1 MNLEHG
7 HELKVGMWVDACDEE
22 SIWSAARISRIKR
35 KKKAVTVHYIGWGPE
50 WDEVISYRSS
60 GALKRLAT
68 HKTYSMR
75 FKCIVDLVD
84 KDIRGNRHQTLLWPC
99 IVNIRSPSP
108 IASLEDY
115 KTAQEGLKVETNI
128 FVEPYGLK
136 NKYLQENTLT
146 KVIDGGT
153 WIKVRQVKGWKIIN
167 FDKTDKKQ
175 FPLKFDL
182 AYNLAKNDE
191 SVGKL
196 PNNAFE
202 KNTLLHKSLRKTR
215 KTGRKENRKDAASSS
230 LSSDDNKS
238 ESTSVGEGNGNRSS
252 VHTSHSSSRKEQ
264 QKKPCLSS
272 TVVKAPNSGGKKKLK
287 RKAERSDE
295 DSADEADTAMSHDTS
310 HHDRNT
316 KGLSQDDKAEPDN
329 SSLRKNKKRK
339 LNEWNKI
346 DATSKT
352 IEKKEASTSTSTST
366 TTVTSKEDEKISQS
380 EKNNI
385 QTTTSQQPQAQPPS
399 HEIISKKSNTINEK
413 VRVALPHVLEKEKL
427 KVPKKKRNMQS
438 LGRGNENHQNDSY
451 HGDTQSLAASTST
464 KQLSNNEAGT
474 AKRSKRDADKQ
485 DSLHNSYREAVDVK
499 AVSGETSGS
508 INTKSNDKIQ
518 EMVRDLRSSVSKRF
532 NASSS
537 ENDSSKEEIEAVEER
552 TKRSKRKK
560 NDESQPSFRQQGI
573 PTVVSNSSE
582 DNIMNRRRK
591 KDGKDVVNKVQKEV
605 SIVDLFFSGLKRE
618 RKKRRRIRKRRKERE
633 SSARKTN

>member
-1 MNLEHG
+1 M
-7 HELKVGMWVDACDEE
+7 
-22 SIWSAARISRIKR
+22 
-35 KKKAVTVHYIGWGPE
+35 
-50 WDEVISYRSS
+50 
-60 GALKRLAT
+60 
-68 HKTYSMR
+68 
-75 FKCIVDLVD
+75 
-84 KDIRGNRHQTLLWPC
+84 
-99 IVNIRSPSP
+99 
-108 IASLEDY
+108 
-115 KTAQEGLKVETNI
+115 
-128 FVEPYGLK
+128 
-136 NKYLQENTLT
+136 
-146 KVIDGGT
+146 
-153 WIKVRQVKGWKIIN
+153 
-167 FDKTDKKQ
+167 
-175 FPLKFDL
+175 
-182 AYNLAKNDE
+182 
-191 SVGKL
+191 
-196 PNNAFE
+196 
-202 KNTLLHKSLRKTR
+202 
-215 KTGRKENRKDAASSS
+215 
-230 LSSDDNKS
+230 
-238 ESTSVGEGNGNRSS
+238 
-252 VHTSHSSSRKEQ
+252 
-264 QKKPCLSS
+264 
-272 TVVKAPNSGGKKKLK
+272 
-287 RKAERSDE
+287 
-295 DSADEADTAMSHDTS
+295 
-310 HHDRNT
+310 
-316 KGLSQDDKAEPDN
+316 
-329 SSLRKNKKRK
+329 
-339 LNEWNKI
+339 
-346 DATSKT
+346 
-352 IEKKEASTSTSTST
+352 
-366 TTVTSKEDEKISQS
+366 TSKEDEKISQS

-385 QTTTSQQPQAQPPS
+385 QTTTSQQPQPQPPS